1 MTIYNQ
7 ENFVKYIYSSIQ
19 SQQLKD
25 IEIIVIDDHSTD
37 NSSKIINKFKE
48 KDKRIK
54 ILKIFNRKIIVLK

>member
-19 SQQLKD
+19 NQQLKD
-25 IEIIVIDDHSTD
+25 IEIIVVDDHSTD

-48 KDKRIK
+48 KDKRI
-54 ILKIFNRKIIVLK
+54 I